1 MAYNIADLFEYSV
14 DAVPERVGFIV
25 DDEQMTYAELEAAAN
40 RTAHHLLEQGV
51 EPGDHVGIYGSN
63 SRQWV
68 AAMLAAFKVRAV
80 PVNVNYRYVEDE
92 LLYLLDNA
100 DLVTLV
106 FDRALAPRVAPVRD
120 RAPKLRHLLHVAE
133 PPGTAAATASEADA
147 DAVDEALAKLDSR
160 DFDEATAGA
169 SAERDFGERSPDD
182 LYVLY
187 TGGTTGMPKGVVWRH
202 EDVFMALG
210 GGIDAYTNEP
220 VTHDHQLADKG
231 KATATPLISL
241 CLPPLMHGAAQ
252 WSLMRFLFE
261 GCTSVLVR
269 KFDPYETWR
278 MIARYKVNNMMMTG
292 DAMARPLIEALE
304 EMDAAGEQVDLSS
317 LFVAASSAAIWSPAV
332 KDRFYVRLPDIMI
345 VDAIGSTET
354 GSNGMMRVEKG
365 ATGMQGGPTV
375 TPSRDAVVLDD
386 ELVELEPG
394 SEKLGRLARRGNTPI
409 GYYKDEEKTRATFV
423 TGANGQRYVLAG
435 DMARVEADGAITL
448 LGRGSGCINTGGEK
462 VFPEEVESALKAHPV
477 VFDAIVVGVP
487 DERWGQKVAAVVQL
501 RPDADLTLEQLD
513 AHCRS
518 RLAGYKIPRQ
528 LTLVEG
534 VERSPSGK
542 PDYPWAQ
549 RVAVGA
555 ASEPTTTTFG

>member
-1 MAYNIADLFEYSV
+1 MAYNIADLFEHAV
-14 DAVPERVGFIV
+14 DAVPDRVGFVI
-25 DDEQMTYAELEAAAN
+25 DDEPMTYTELEAAAN
-40 RTAHHLLEQGV
+40 RAAHHFADVGV
-51 EPGDHVGIYGSN
+51 GAGDHVGIYGAN

-68 AAMLAAFKVRAV
+68 VAMLAAFKVRAV

-100 DLVTLV
+100 DLVVLV
-106 FDRALAPRVAPVRD
+106 FDRSLAPRVAAVAD

-133 PPGTAAATASEADA
+133 PPGAAA
-147 DAVDEALAKLDSR
+147 DEAAVEAAIGRMGSV
-160 DFDEATAGA
+160 DFDEAIAA
-169 SAERDFGERSPDD
+169 SSAARDFGERSSDD
-182 LYVLY
+182 HYVLY
-187 TGGTTGMPKGVVWRH
+187 TGGTTGMPKGVVWRQ

-220 VTHDHQLADKG
+220 VAHEHQLADKA
-231 KATATPLISL
+231 KATETPLVSL

-261 GCTSVLVR
+261 GARSVLVR
-269 KFDPYETWR
+269 KFDAQDTWR
-278 MIARYKVNNMMMTG
+278 QIEKHKVNNMMMTG

-304 EMDAAGEQVDLSS
+304 DMDAAGEELDLSS
-317 LFVAASSAAIWSPAV
+317 FFVAASSAAIWSPAV
-332 KDRFYVRLPDIMI
+332 KDRFHARFPTIMV

-354 GSNGMMRVEKG
+354 GSNGILVAEKG
-365 ATGMQGGPTV
+365 NTAMAGGPTV
-375 TPSRDAVVLDD
+375 KPARDAVVVD
-386 ELVELEPG
+386 EELNELPPG
-394 SEKLGRLARRGNTPI
+394 SETLGRLARRGNTPI

-423 TGANGQRYVLAG
+423 TAANGRRYVLAG
-435 DMARVEADGAITL
+435 DMARHEADGSITL

-462 VFPEEVESALKAHPV
+462 VFPEEVEAALKAHPA

-487 DERWGQKVAAVVQL
+487 DERWGQKVAAVVQP
-501 RPDADLTLEQLD
+501 RPGQAPTLDDLD

>member
-1 MAYNIADLFEYSV
+1 MAYNIADLFEYAV
-14 DAVPERVGFIV
+14 DAVPDRVGFVI
-25 DDEQMTYAELEAAAN
+25 DDQRMTYADLEAGAN

-51 EPGDHVGIYGSN
+51 GPGDHVGIYGAN
-63 SRQWV
+63 SRAWV
-68 AAMLAAFKVRAV
+68 LAMLAAFKVRAV

-106 FDRALAPRVAPVRD
+106 FDRVLAPRVAAVRD
-120 RAPKLRHLLHVAE
+120 RAPKLRHVLHVADAPSD
-133 PPGTAAATASEADA
+133 PPVSADDAAAIDA
-147 DAVDEALAKLDSR
+147 ALAALGST
-160 DFDEATAGA
+160 DFDEAIAGA
-169 SAERDFGERSPDD
+169 SPDRDFGERSSDD
-182 LYVLY
+182 HYVLY

-220 VTHDHQLADKG
+220 VAHDHELAE
-231 KATATPLISL
+231 KASANENPMVSL

-252 WSLMRFLFE
+252 WSLLRFLFE
-261 GCTSVLVR
+261 GGTSVLVR
-269 KFDPYETWR
+269 RFDPHDAWR
-278 MIARYKVNNMMMTG
+278 QVARQGVNNMMMTG

-304 EMDAAGEQVDLSS
+304 ELDAAGEEVDLSS
-317 LFVAASSAAIWSPAV
+317 LFVAASTAAVFSPAV
-332 KDRFYVRLPDIMI
+332 KDRFYARLPNIMI
-345 VDAIGSTET
+345 VEAIGSTET
-354 GSNGMMRVEKG
+354 GSNGLMMVEKG
-365 ATGMQGGPTV
+365 ATEMKGGPRV
-375 TPSRDAVVLDD
+375 KPGRDAVVLDD
-386 ELVELEPG
+386 DLNELSAG
-394 SEKLGRLARRGNTPI
+394 SDQLGRLARRGNMPI
-409 GYYKDEEKTRATFV
+409 GYYKDEAKTRATFV
-423 TGANGQRYVLAG
+423 VAPNGKRYVLAG
-435 DMARVEADGAITL
+435 DMARIEADGTITL

-462 VFPEEVESALKAHPV
+462 VFPEEVEAALKAHPA

-501 RPDADLTLEQLD
+501 RTDEDLSLEQLD
-513 AHCRS
+513 AHCRT

-528 LTLVEG
+528 LTLVDA

-555 ASEPTTTTFG
+555 AS

>member
-1 MAYNIADLFEYSV
+1 MAYNIADLFEHAV
-14 DAVPERVGFIV
+14 DAVPDRVGFVI
-25 DDEQMTYAELEAAAN
+25 DDEEHTYAELEAQAN
-40 RTAHHLLEQGV
+40 RAAHHFLDQGV
-51 EPGDHVGIYGSN
+51 EPGDHIGIYGAN

-68 AAMLAAFKVRAV
+68 VAMLAAFKVRAV

-100 DLVTLV
+100 DLVILV
-106 FDRALAPRVAPVRD
+106 FDAVLAPRVAAVAD

-133 PPGTAAATASEADA
+133 PEGSAEATGAAEEDPAVAKAIIAMGSVDFDDAIADA
-147 DAVDEALAKLDSR
+147 SP
-160 DFDEATAGA
+160 
-169 SAERDFGERSPDD
+169 ERDFGERSSDD
-182 LYVLY
+182 HYVLY

-220 VTHDHQLADKG
+220 VAHEHQLADKA
-231 KATATPLISL
+231 KATEAPLVSL

-261 GCTSVLVR
+261 GCRSVLVR
-269 KFDPYETWR
+269 KFDAHETWR
-278 MIARYKVNNMMMTG
+278 QIERHKVNNMMMTG

-304 EMDAAGEQVDLSS
+304 ELDAAGEDLDLSS

-332 KDRFYVRLPDIMI
+332 KDRFYERFPDIMV

-354 GSNGMMRVEKG
+354 GSNGLLVAEKG
-365 ATGMQGGPTV
+365 NTSMQGGPTV
-375 TPSRDAVVLDD
+375 KPARDAVVVD
-386 ELVELEPG
+386 EDLNELPPG
-394 SEKLGRLARRGNTPI
+394 SPTLGRLARAGNTPI

-423 TGANGQRYVLAG
+423 TAANGKRYVLAG
-435 DMARVEADGAITL
+435 DMARHEADGSITL

-462 VFPEEVESALKAHPV
+462 VFPEEVEAALKAHPA

-487 DERWGQKVAAVVQL
+487 DERWGQKVAAVVQPRL
-501 RPDADLTLEQLD
+501 GAAPTLDDLD
-513 AHCRS
+513 SHCRS

-534 VERSPSGK
+534 VQRSPSGK